1 MRYSVGKSLASR
13 GRGFALAEALV
24 SLLVLSV
31 GLLGVAAMQLK
42 ALQASQVGYQ
52 RSLVSLIAIDGQE
65 RVWNEYVDLRL
76 AENTGLES
84 CPIASTVNSEWLD
97 YWKDTVALMNAE
109 SGSLT
114 TEISDAGDPCLYNLV
129 VSWEDQRV
137 GKVPEECDEED
148 KDEEGNCPFEPEE
161 TEMKYA
167 FRLPVID

>member
-1 MRYSVGKSLASR
+1 MRGNVGKSLERRS
-13 GRGFALAEALV
+13 RGFALAEALV

-42 ALQASQVGYQ
+42 ALQASQIGYQ
-52 RSLVSLIAIDGQE
+52 RSLASLIAIDGQE
-65 RVWNEYVDLRL
+65 RVWNEFVRL
-76 AENTGLES
+76 GKE
-84 CPIASTVNSEWLD
+84 CPTASAVNSEWLD
-97 YWKDTVALMNAE
+97 YWQDAVALMNAE

-167 FRLPVID
+167 FRLPVIG